1 MLCSVARRQLRGARP
16 AHLPITIYILELLF
30 RSWSGPLCNYCSVM
44 LWAACALGFF
54 GFLPSGEFTTV
65 PTGNSL
71 LLPSDVRVD
80 SWENPSF
87 LAVTLCS
94 SKTDSF
100 GAGCTLYIGR
110 TQSHVCPVRAVLG
123 YLVIRADTPRP
134 LFVYADGTPLT
145 HVYRTCCSSGIVWR
159 QFRPY
164 TLLRSQLQ
172 IWGCNLCSCSWF
184 S

>member
-1 MLCSVARRQLRGARP
+1 MQCCTQAVRGARP

-71 LLPSDVRVD
+71 LLPSDVRID

-94 SKTDSF
+94 RKNRLFWCRLHFVHWPHTIPRLPCSRRPWLF
-100 GAGCTLYIGR
+100 GDQSGHPR
-110 TQSHVCPVRAVLG
+110 TSVCVCR
-123 YLVIRADTPRP
+123 
-134 LFVYADGTPLT
+134 
-145 HVYRTCCSSGIVWR
+145 W
-159 QFRPY
+159 Y
-164 TLLRSQLQ
+164 T
-172 IWGCNLCSCSWF
+172 F
-184 S
+184 